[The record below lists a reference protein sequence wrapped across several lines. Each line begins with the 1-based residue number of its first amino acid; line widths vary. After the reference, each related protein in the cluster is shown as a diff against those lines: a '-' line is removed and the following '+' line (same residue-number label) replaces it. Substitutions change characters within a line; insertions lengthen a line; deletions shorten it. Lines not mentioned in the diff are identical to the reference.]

1 MEKFAHPA
9 FLATAHFLVSALL
22 GAWRLY
28 VKVQKAV
35 CILSVLLG
43 NPLMGYFS
51 MAVDSVGDNRLVRS
65 RASQGKDVQTEI
77 LEVLSG

>member
-1 MEKFAHPA
+1 M
-9 FLATAHFLVSALL
+9 
-22 GAWRLY
+22 
-28 VKVQKAV
+28 KVQKAV